1 MLTLFF
7 ILGLLLLP
15 TPGFAEEPSSGTLT
29 LDEALRIA
37 RENQPQL
44 RQARAG
50 TEAAQA
56 RADQVR
62 APLLPQVNGTASYQ
76 RSTANPVPRAGT
88 SSSALIAPPSR
99 LDTFNFFNFGVG
111 ANQLLYDFGQ
121 TTGRLKAARASA
133 EAEADFERATRL
145 QVDLTVRTT
154 YFNARAA
161 KALMQV
167 AKESLANQDR
177 HFGQIS
183 AFVEVGTR
191 PEIDLAQART
201 DRANTRVQ
209 LINAEN
215 AYETAKA
222 QLNQAMG
229 IEGSTGYDVVDE
241 TLPAL
246 DNEDLSLDLLLE
258 EATAARPE
266 LTALSNQVRA
276 QEFTLR
282 SVENGYMPSLSL
294 STGLTRGGTE
304 LGNLAWNWEG
314 GVLLS
319 WPLFQGGLTR
329 AQGREA
335 RANLTNVRS
344 QADIIRQQVR
354 LEVDEARL
362 TVRAAKAAIGAA
374 NEALINGA
382 ERLRLAEKR
391 YETGVGNIIELEDA
405 QLALFNAE
413 AQKVQAEYN
422 LSAARARLLKALGRI

>member
-1 MLTLFF
+1 MLKLLFIF
-7 ILGLLLLP
+7 VLIAFPALGAAEAPLP
-15 TPGFAEEPSSGTLT
+15 GVLS
-29 LDEALRIA
+29 LDDALRIA

-50 TEAAQA
+50 TEAARA
-56 RADQVR
+56 RADEAR

-76 RSTANPVPRAGT
+76 RSTANPVIRPGGPT
-88 SSSALIAPPSR
+88 SLPAPPSR
-99 LDTFNFFNFGVG
+99 FDTFNFYNFGLA
-111 ANQLLYDFGQ
+111 ANQLVYDFGQ
-121 TTGRLKAARASA
+121 TTGRWRAARASA
-133 EAEADFERATRL
+133 EAEAETEQATRL
-145 QVDLTVRTT
+145 QIDLIVRTT

-161 KALMQV
+161 KAQAQV

-177 HFGQIS
+177 HFAQIA

-191 PEIDLAQART
+191 PELDLVQART

-229 IEGSTGYDVVDE
+229 IEGPTSYDVRDE
-241 TLPAL
+241 PLSPL

-266 LTALSNQVRA
+266 LAALSNQVRA
-276 QEFTLR
+276 QEFILR
-282 SVENGYMPSLSL
+282 SVENAYLPSISL
-294 STGLTRGGTE
+294 STGLTKAGTDA
-304 LGNLAWNWEG
+304 GSLAWNWDG

-335 RANLTNVRS
+335 RANLTSIRS
-344 QADIIRQQVR
+344 PADFIRQQVR

-374 NEALINGA
+374 DEALLNGR

-413 AQKVQAEYN
+413 SQKVQAEYT
-422 LSAARARLLKALGRI
+422 LAAARARLLKALGRT